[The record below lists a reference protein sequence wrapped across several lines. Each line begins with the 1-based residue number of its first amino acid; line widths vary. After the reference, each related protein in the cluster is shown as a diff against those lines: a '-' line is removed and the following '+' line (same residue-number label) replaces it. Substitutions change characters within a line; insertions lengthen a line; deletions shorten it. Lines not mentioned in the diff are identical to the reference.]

1 MTSGLFLVIMFILS
15 ISGIALEVANCI
27 DRRRKIKL
35 IEDII
40 RGKKEYEGP
49 IFKPQFYLNKIN
61 YDPARFLI
69 GYLEDNDIFAEY
81 KRKKIHRLLK
91 G

>member
-1 MTSGLFLVIMFILS
+1 MTPGLFLVIIFILS
-15 ISGIALEVANCI
+15 IFGIALEVFNCI

-40 RGKKEYEGP
+40 QGKKEYEGP

-61 YDPARFLI
+61 YDPARFL
-69 GYLEDNDIFAEY
+69 
-81 KRKKIHRLLK
+81 K
-91 G
+91 